1 MIAEVLDLKVLE
13 RMLRGLIEKCLNL
26 STRSEPVGRFK
37 VALYMVVFTS
47 FVWSRENST

>member
-13 RMLRGLIEKCLNL
+13 IMLRGFIEKCLNL
-26 STRSEPVGRFK
+26 STKSESVGKFK
-37 VALYMVVFTS
+37 VALYMVVITS